1 MFYHYKLLFL
11 IPKRGH
17 ITPHDLPLLHFIIRT
32 CNGRPVF
39 LWFYE
44 TITSCI
50 PTEQRS
56 IVVEFLPENPAVHTM
71 LQDLAIKAGNW
82 HENNVTMEI

>member
-1 MFYHYKLLFL
+1 MMFYHYKLLFFHTKAGPYYTL
-11 IPKRGH
+11 RPPP
-17 ITPHDLPLLHFIIRT
+17 TPFHNP
-32 CNGRPVF
+32 CNDRPVF

-82 HENNVTMEI
+82 YENNVTMEI

>member
-44 TITSCI
+44 TITCCI

-56 IVVEFLPENPAVHTM
+56 IVVEFLPENSAVHTM
-71 LQDLAIKAGNW
+71 VQDLAIKAGNW
-82 HENNVTMEI
+82 PLARK

>member
-1 MFYHYKLLFL
+1 MFYHYKLLFFHTKAWPYYTL
-11 IPKRGH
+11 RPPP
-17 ITPHDLPLLHFIIRT
+17 TPFHNP
-32 CNGRPVF
+32 CNDRPVF
-39 LWFYE
+39 LWFYG